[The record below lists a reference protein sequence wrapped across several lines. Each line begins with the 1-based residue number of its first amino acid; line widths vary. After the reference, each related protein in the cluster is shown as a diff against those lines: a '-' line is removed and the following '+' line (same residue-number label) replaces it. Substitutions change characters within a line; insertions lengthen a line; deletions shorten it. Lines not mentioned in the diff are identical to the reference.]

1 MKKQLAI
8 IAMGVSLLGA
18 ASLAIASPTPT
29 AVYPHKKSAT
39 VHKSIILYAKPSTAS
54 RVEAALNPYHVR
66 LIPIY
71 DKGKWVKVGNA
82 HDGSVGWLNKQQ
94 YFRTMRA
101 AVVKQR
107 PHYVKVDEVVR
118 PGKQPKVNVYYDGKK
133 LNRPEAAKQATNI
146 VVKSVRGPDGKVK
159 IVAYKNGKQLPPKV
173 AQQLYQQMLGPVV
186 PVAVGSRAKSHP
198 TATAVSPQYAQS
210 YQVPVPAQV
219 EQMMIQSMEQFYRMD
234 RTLVQQVPPVALG
247 QEQQPS
253 TVNSQQPVR
262 VVVVPMYAHHQQ
274 DHGSQ

>member
-8 IAMGVSLLGA
+8 IAMGLSLLGA
-18 ASLAIASPTPT
+18 APFAVASPGQSV
-29 AVYPHKKSAT
+29 AYSQKRSAS

-54 RVEAALNPYHVR
+54 RVIAALNPYRVR

-71 DKGKWVKVGNA
+71 DRGKWVKVGNA
-82 HDGSVGWLNKQQ
+82 HDGTVGWLNKQQ

-101 AVVKQR
+101 AVVKQK

-133 LNRPEAAKQATNI
+133 LNRPETAKKATSI
-146 VVKSVRGPDGKVK
+146 VVKSVRGRDGKVH
-159 IVAYKNGKQLPPKV
+159 IVAYKNGKQLPPNV
-173 AQQLYQQMLGPVV
+173 AEQLYRQMLGPVV
-186 PVAVGSRAKSHP
+186 PAAAVRSKSLP
-198 TATAVSPQYAQS
+198 TATARNPQYAQS

-247 QEQQPS
+247 QQPS
-253 TVNSQQPVR
+253 SAVANQQPVR
-262 VVVVPMYAHHQQ
+262 VVVVPVYDNHQQ
-274 DHGSQ
+274 SRRSQ